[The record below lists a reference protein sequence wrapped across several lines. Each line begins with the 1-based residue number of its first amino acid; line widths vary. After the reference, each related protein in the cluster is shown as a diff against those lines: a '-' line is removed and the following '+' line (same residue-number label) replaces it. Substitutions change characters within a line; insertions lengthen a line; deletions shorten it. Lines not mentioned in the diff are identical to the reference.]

1 MLPKADDP
9 GVGGGGCGGAAG
21 MSPILQKMSPVDGA
35 RRAGPESAR
44 WRQWKDFL
52 YGQQIKGELGWRGGG
67 GWGWGWGG
75 TEAFREEAPL
85 SSAKIL

>member
-1 MLPKADDP
+1 MGVG
-9 GVGGGGCGGAAG
+9 GVGGGAG
-21 MSPILQKMSPVDGA
+21 MSLIPHKMSPVDSAHGA
-35 RRAGPESAR
+35 LPESAR
-44 WRQWKDFL
+44 GRQWKDFL

-67 GWGWGWGG
+67 GGVVVGGGG